1 MMNVT
6 KNVCLFLPRYLVN
19 GRGNVQAD
27 ERHRKGISSVTGKG
41 NICMMNDVVRSIS
54 LTTKEMYDERHS
66 ICLTADEIICTLN
79 GKVHA
84 GVI

>member
-1 MMNVT
+1 
-6 KNVCLFLPRYLVN
+6 
-19 GRGNVQAD
+19 
-27 ERHRKGISSVTGKG
+27 
-41 NICMMNDVVRSIS
+41 MMNDVVRSIS

-66 ICLTADEIICTLN
+66 ICLTADEMHLIDGRRIICTLK